1 MKTYHERAQ
10 DILARLEIYEKQKQK
25 RQKRL
30 YTGLA
35 LAACLAMAVCAAA
48 FLPLLLHRPER
59 PSPPHSQLPSVS
71 VPATQPPV
79 TQRPESSDPGVPQAS
94 MTRENVSFR
103 EAKQALGWNMVPC
116 EDEEFLGYVLLSLDK
131 PRRPVGLIYQF
142 RNGSVQILS
151 DAREGEGELGIR
163 RVSYRGREFL
173 VPAGTAETTALYR
186 EGNLT
191 YRASFTGVTQE
202 ETFESI
208 LSLLIS

>member
-1 MKTYHERAQ
+1 MKTYCERAQ
-10 DILARLEIYEKQKQK
+10 DILRRLEIYEKQKQK

-30 YTGLA
+30 YMGLA
-35 LAACLAMAVCAAA
+35 LAACLAVAVCAAA
-48 FLPLLLHRPER
+48 VLPPLLHRPEW
-59 PSPPHSQLPSVS
+59 PSPPYSQLPPAS

-79 TQRPESSDPGVPQAS
+79 TQRPESSDPGVPHAS
-94 MTRENVSFR
+94 VIRENVSFR
-103 EAKQALGWNMVPC
+103 EAKQALGWNLVPC
-116 EDEEFLGYVLLSLDK
+116 ENEEFLGYVLLSLDK
-131 PRRPVGLIYQF
+131 PRRPIGLIYQF

-151 DAREGEGELGIR
+151 DARGGEEGLDIR

-173 VPAGTAETTALYR
+173 VPARTAETTALYR

-191 YRASFTGVTQE
+191 YTASFTGVTQE